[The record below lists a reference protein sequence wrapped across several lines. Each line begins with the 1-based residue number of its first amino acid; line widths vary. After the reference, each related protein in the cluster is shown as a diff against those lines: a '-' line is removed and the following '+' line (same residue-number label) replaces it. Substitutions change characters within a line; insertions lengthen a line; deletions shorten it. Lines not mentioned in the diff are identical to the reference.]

1 MASRRVVVL
10 GGGRSSEHDVSLESA
25 ASVAETL
32 RGGGWDVIPVTIER
46 DGRWRHPDGAAI
58 VLTPGSGALLDA
70 DVVFPALHGPF
81 GEDGTIQGLL
91 EMLDVPYVGSGVLG
105 SALTMDKDRTKAV
118 LRDGA
123 IAVTRDYIVRAG
135 DDLTEAIPTIHA
147 TLGERVFVKP
157 ARLGSSVGI
166 SKVTTA
172 EALRP
177 ALELALAHDDKVLV
191 EEAVTARELEC
202 GVLGNE
208 RIVEV
213 SVPGEVTMTRDW
225 YDYEAKYTPG
235 IATLTAPA
243 VVDAELA
250 TTLRTLAERAFRLCA
265 CDGMARVDFFATDD
279 GRILLNEVNTIPG
292 FTATSAYAR
301 LFQAS
306 GIAFDDLLERLI
318 GLAIERHER
327 SRALRH

>member
-1 MASRRVVVL
+1 MTSRRVVVL
-10 GGGRSSEHDVSLESA
+10 GGGRSSEHEVSLDSA
-25 ASVAETL
+25 ASVGAAL
-32 RGGGWDVIPVTIER
+32 RDGGWEVTQVLIDR
-46 DGRWRHPDGAAI
+46 DGRWHGPQGEPI
-58 VLTPGSGALLDA
+58 TLTPGSGDLLGA
-70 DVVFPALHGPF
+70 DVIFPALHGPF
-81 GEDGTIQGLL
+81 GEDGTVQGLL
-91 EMLDVPYVGSGVLG
+91 EMIDVPYVGSGVLG

-118 LRDGA
+118 LRDAG
-123 IAVTRDYIVRAG
+123 IAVTRDHVVRAG
-135 DDLTEAIPTIHA
+135 DDLAAAVATIHA
-147 TLGERVFVKP
+147 DLGERVFVKP

-166 SKVTTA
+166 SKVDDA
-172 EALRP
+172 ASLHP
-177 ALELALAHDDKVLV
+177 ALDLALAHDDKVLV
-191 EEAVTARELEC
+191 EESVTARELEC

-243 VVDAELA
+243 DVDPAVA
-250 TTLRTLAERAFRLCA
+250 TTLRTLAEHAFRVCA
-265 CDGMARVDFFATDD
+265 CDGMARVDFFVVDD
-279 GRILLNEVNTIPG
+279 GRLLLNEVNTIPG

-306 GIAFDDLLERLI
+306 GIGFGDLLERLI
-318 GLAIERHER
+318 GLAIERHGR